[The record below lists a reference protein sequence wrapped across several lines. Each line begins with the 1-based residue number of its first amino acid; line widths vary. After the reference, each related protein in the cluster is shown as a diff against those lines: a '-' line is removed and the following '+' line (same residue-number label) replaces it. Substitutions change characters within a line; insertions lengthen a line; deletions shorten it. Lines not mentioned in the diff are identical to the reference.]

1 MNGLEKNSGVAV
13 QKALKIKESK
23 SSSYSYVI
31 IQIMAYVCDVGKPV
45 TCAKKTRFFF
55 LKRKL

>member
-31 IQIMAYVCDVGKPV
+31 IQIMAYVCDVE
-45 TCAKKTRFFF
+45 
-55 LKRKL
+55 KL